1 MTKINTSV
9 SSLNT
14 EFAGRVCPYYKA
26 PGENKDRV
34 VVKSSAALSN
44 LMSFFLMSE
53 NQLERTQQVW
63 WHDMRKTSRVR
74 FCWKKMK

>member
-26 PGENKDRV
+26 PGGNKDRV
-34 VVKSSAALSN
+34 VVKSSASLSEAV
-44 LMSFFLMSE
+44 LPESKI
-53 NQLERTQQVW
+53 
-63 WHDMRKTSRVR
+63 RKTI
-74 FCWKKMK
+74 